1 MMRIRLILETLFLF
15 LAALS
20 LSEACGKVR
29 EPETVRFEVSPSTLT
44 VDAPG
49 GQVAF
54 SVLSSEDW
62 MASADQSWAK
72 LLTVKGSGSE
82 SAVTVKVSVSENT
95 ATGQRSATIR
105 VSTLGGKKEKWAE
118 LTCQIRPQAKC
129 CFIYSSLQFRPTR
142 IFPVSSYWAVAAYK

>member
-29 EPETVRFEVSPSTLT
+29 EPEAVRFEVSPSTLSA
-44 VDAPG
+44 DAPG

-72 LLTVKGSGSE
+72 LLTPAAE
-82 SAVTVKVSVSENT
+82 SLWLKAFPAPKIFWLLLPPSTT
-95 ATGQRSATIR
+95 AA
-105 VSTLGGKKEKWAE
+105 
-118 LTCQIRPQAKC
+118 P
-129 CFIYSSLQFRPTR
+129 
-142 IFPVSSYWAVAAYK
+142 